1 MPGSSLNT
9 QTDREIRYEQRCQ
22 QKRVQQQKMDRN
34 FRAEKRDNMLSDIS
48 NEVANEIS
56 LITNTRRGLL
66 KRSAAK
72 NVSFFHYFD

>member
-9 QTDREIRYEQRCQ
+9 QTNREVRYEQRCQ

-48 NEVANEIS
+48 YEVANEIS
-56 LITNTRRGLL
+56 LITNTRRGLP
-66 KRSAAK
+66 KRGAVN
-72 NVSFFHYFD
+72 NVSFSSYF

>member
-22 QKRVQQQKMDRN
+22 QKRVQQQNMDRN
-34 FRAEKRDNMLSDIS
+34 FRAEKRVNMLSDIS

-66 KRSAAK
+66 KRSVAK

>member
-34 FRAEKRDNMLSDIS
+34 FRAEKRDNMLTDIS

-56 LITNTRRGLL
+56 LITNTRRGLP
-66 KRSAAK
+66 KRGAVN
-72 NVSFFHYFD
+72 NVSFSSYF